1 MQDARVKPLFRLC
14 LHLPSLFSWT
24 KTLIPSFE
32 VKEAIRNQID
42 IVDLVS
48 EHIPLQR
55 KGRIYIGRCPWHDD
69 KRPSLQVN
77 PDRQTYRCWVCDIG
91 GDIFSF
97 VQRIEG
103 VDFKEALELLADK
116 AGIPLPKPAPRSR
129 RTSLLPGTSFSADGS
144 PETAIPGG
152 SVSKATLYKT
162 LEWLCEKYHQYYLTS
177 SEAENARSYIQ
188 ERGISEQ
195 SARKFKIGYAP
206 MRTSVL
212 LDWINNSRI
221 GVQTLIAAGVL
232 DVSQNSPISQI
243 DIFSGDSKTISNRE
257 RSAIYDRCHGRV
269 LFPIRDPSKRTV
281 AFGGRILPNST
292 LNSSAKYLNS
302 SESIVFSKKKMFYGF
317 DMANNHIRAKRRAI
331 ITEGYTDTI
340 MAHQYG
346 FEETVAVLGVGVG
359 EEHVKKL
366 DQLAPKIYLVLDG
379 DSAGRKRANEVLSLF
394 IARGADMSIL
404 TLPDNNDPCEF
415 LLAHGKEAFEELLE
429 NHAVGALDHAFD
441 QAVEGIDL
449 SNIIESSRA
458 LDSLLKI
465 IALAPLITNV
475 NDPAQIRISQVLQR
489 LAEKFRMSRDEINKR
504 LEVLRND
511 PARNRHQADQ
521 SNHSSPIAKANIVP
535 IPQFDDETPEEL
547 ALRFGS
553 IPPDILENPS
563 FAPKAFEIEFFT
575 FWWTC
580 PELFSELA
588 AQVTADDFLSPI
600 SRQIFLL
607 GTDLLRRGVVPV
619 TFETILSR
627 YDSPAMIARI
637 DDIAEQGSAKNLR
650 NRLAKETNRKVLL
663 NQILDAFLNERIKRV
678 KSNRVSDLQGDEL
691 DQQNKVKSLLELQ
704 KLLKEKQARHN
715 EQEKSALMDED
726 TPGTADF

>member
-1 MQDARVKPLFRLC
+1 M
-14 LHLPSLFSWT
+14 

-32 VKEAIRNQID
+32 IKETIRNQID

-48 EHIPLQR
+48 EYVPLQR

-69 KRPSLQVN
+69 NRPSLQVN
-77 PDRQTYRCWVCDIG
+77 PERQTYRCWVCNIG

-97 VQRIEG
+97 IQQIEG
-103 VDFKEALELLADK
+103 VDFKEALELLANK
-116 AGIPLPKPAPRSR
+116 AGISLPKPSPRPKR
-129 RTSLLPGTSFSADGS
+129 NSFSSGNSADGS
-144 PETAIPGG
+144 PDTKNITSPRGA
-152 SVSKATLYKT
+152 VSKVNLYKS

-177 SEAENARSYIQ
+177 PEAEEARSYIQ

-206 MRTSVL
+206 MNSSVL
-212 LDWINNSRI
+212 LDWINNSRV
-221 GVQTLIAAGVL
+221 GVQTLIEAGVL
-232 DVSQNSPISQI
+232 NVRQDSFVSET
-243 DIFSGDSKTISNRE
+243 DIVSGKSKTISNRE
-257 RSAIYDRCHGRV
+257 RAVIYDRFHGRV
-269 LFPIRDPSKRTV
+269 LFPIRDTSKRTV
-281 AFGGRILPNST
+281 AFGGRILPNSA
-292 LNSSAKYLNS
+292 LKSPGKYINSP
-302 SESIVFSKKKMFYGF
+302 ETIVFIKSKMFYGF
-317 DMANNHIRAKRRAI
+317 DMARNHILAKKRAI

-346 FEETVAVLGVGVG
+346 FEETIAVLGTALGG
-359 EEHVKKL
+359 EHVRKL
-366 DQLAPKIYLVLDG
+366 DQLAKKIYLVLDG
-379 DSAGRKRANEVLSLF
+379 DSAGRKRANEVLSFF
-394 IARGADMSIL
+394 IAQGADMSIL

-429 NHAVGALDHAFD
+429 NHAVNALDHAFN

-465 IALAPLITNV
+465 IALAPLNANL
-475 NDPAQIRISQVLQR
+475 NDPAQIRVSQVLQR
-489 LAEKFRMSRDEINKR
+489 LAEKFRISKDEINSR
-504 LEVLRND
+504 LELHRRSQSRNY
-511 PARNRHQADQ
+511 HQSDKPQ
-521 SNHSSPIAKANIVP
+521 HSSPAVEKPVVP

-553 IPPDILENPS
+553 LPPDILDNPS
-563 FAPKAFEIEFFT
+563 FAPKAFEVEFLT

-580 PELFSELA
+580 PELFPELA
-588 AQVTADDFLSPI
+588 AQVTAEDFLSPI

-607 GTDLLRRGVVPV
+607 GTDLLRRGINPV

-637 DDIAEQGSAKNLR
+637 DDIAELGSVKNLQI
-650 NRLAKETNRKVLL
+650 RLAKETNRKVLL
-663 NQILDAFLNERIKRV
+663 NQILDAFLDERIKRA
-678 KSNRVSDLQGDEL
+678 KSNQVNDLQGNEL
-691 DQQNKVKSLLELQ
+691 DKENKMERLLKLQ

-726 TPGTADF
+726 APDTADS